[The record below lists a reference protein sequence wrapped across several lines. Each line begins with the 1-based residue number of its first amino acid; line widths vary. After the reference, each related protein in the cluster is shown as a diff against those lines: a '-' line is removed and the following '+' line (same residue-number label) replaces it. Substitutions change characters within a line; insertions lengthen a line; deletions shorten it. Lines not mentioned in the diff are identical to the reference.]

1 MSWIMTSTGKH
12 FSFTNPQPDTIC
24 IEDIASALSNICR
37 FTGHVSEFYSVAQH
51 SVRVSYLVPG
61 EFALEGLLHDAT
73 EAYCSDINAPLKA
86 LLSDY
91 RVIEGRVDAVIRAKF
106 RLPPAKSPEVKHAD
120 MVMLGTERRDLGL
133 DDGTP
138 WPCLEGIKL
147 DHLLVWPM
155 SPQAARLTFLNRW
168 NQLKGDDQ

>member
-86 LLSDY
+86 LLPDY
-91 RVIEGRVDAVIRAKF
+91 RAIEERVDAAIRAKF

-120 MVMLGTERRDLGL
+120 MVMLGTERRDLGF

-138 WPCLEGIKL
+138 WPCLDGIEL
-147 DHLLVWPM
+147 DSFAITPLPPHI
-155 SPQAARLTFLNRW
+155 AREMFLHRW
-168 NQLKGDDQ
+168 NQLK